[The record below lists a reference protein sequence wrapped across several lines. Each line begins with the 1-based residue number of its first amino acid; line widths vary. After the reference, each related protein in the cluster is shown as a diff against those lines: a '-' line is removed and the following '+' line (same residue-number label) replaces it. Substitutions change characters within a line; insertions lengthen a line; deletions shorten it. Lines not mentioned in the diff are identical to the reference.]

1 MAKIAKSCRLIFF
14 HAHPISSFFRG
25 FRVFGYLSDPSNY
38 GNFPTFFLRES
49 LRNRKEKK
57 KRIRWRWK
65 ERRFQVKK
73 TGVDELYLI
82 LDCYFF
88 VYMYKVIIHKM
99 ERRLWRIN
107 FKERNEYKNI
117 KIYAKIMQKINRC
130 ACLFQTVTTN
140 NLSRRIAI

>member
-38 GNFPTFFLRES
+38 GNFPTLSPRVSQKQEREEKENSMKMEREEIPSKKDRSRWIISHPRLLFFS
-49 LRNRKEKK
+49 
-57 KRIRWRWK
+57 
-65 ERRFQVKK
+65 
-73 TGVDELYLI
+73 
-82 LDCYFF
+82 
-88 VYMYKVIIHKM
+88 YMHKVIIHKM

-107 FKERNEYKNI
+107 FRKRNEYKNV
-117 KIYAKIMQKINRC
+117 KIYAKMMQKINRC

>member
-57 KRIRWRWK
+57 KKKKMKMEREKIPSKRGRSRWIISHPR
-65 ERRFQVKK
+65 
-73 TGVDELYLI
+73 LL
-82 LDCYFF
+82 FF
-88 VYMYKVIIHKM
+88 SYMHKVIIHKM

-107 FKERNEYKNI
+107 FRKRNEYKNV
-117 KIYAKIMQKINRC
+117 KIYAKMMQKINRC